1 MVRPNF
7 PVFLISRAMGDSMT
21 KKGMRGS
28 GERREGGKKKKGG
41 RPDLKLQA
49 HFLIFPAIS

>member
-7 PVFLISRAMGDSMT
+7 PVFLISRAMGDSVT

-28 GERREGGKKKKGG
+28 GERGGGGEKRKEG
-41 RPDLKLQA
+41 DL
-49 HFLIFPAIS
+49 I